1 MAFIK
6 IDSCFVAETKTNLTN
21 HNHNFIFEGCSQI
34 NLDIFSDHSEFLN
47 LMVSH

>member
-1 MAFIK
+1 MEFVK
-6 IDSCFVAETKTNLTN
+6 INSCFVTKTKTNWTN

-34 NLDIFSDHSEFLN
+34 SPDIFNDHNEFLN